1 MHKLSIFCS
10 KYLRFRASFNI
21 VIIYI
26 LLNLIFLDCRGQLSF
41 TVSKPRIKISNNN
54 LLITYDILGAKPDD
68 VFNVWLEV
76 TDVLG
81 TDVSANTL
89 KGDIGQNIRAG
100 VNKRIVWDIKADK
113 VSVDNTVN
121 IEIIAERT
129 SLSETSTE
137 IKDLSFERVKAG
149 KYMLQSAILPGWGL
163 TSLSNGRPYWLIG
176 IAGIGCIASS
186 VYYNQ
191 KAHSSYDSYLNS
203 SADNITGYYND
214 AIRQG
219 NISKVFAVSAAI
231 IWIADLG
238 VVGIKTSNMNKSS
251 KNSKLSAFSINPG
264 IDVNTDSP
272 VLMLQYKF

>member
-1 MHKLSIFCS
+1 MHILSIYCTKYFKFC
-10 KYLRFRASFNI
+10 ASLNL

-41 TVSKPRIKISNNN
+41 TISKPRIKISNNN

-68 VFNVWLEV
+68 VFNIWLEV

-81 TDVSANTL
+81 TEISANTI

-100 VNKRIVWDIKADK
+100 VNKRIVWDIKTDK

-121 IEIIAERT
+121 IEIIAERI
-129 SLSETSTE
+129 SLSETGPE
-137 IKDLSFERVKAG
+137 IKDLSLKGVKSG
-149 KYMLQSAILPGWGL
+149 KYILQSAILPGWGL
-163 TSLSNGRPYWLIG
+163 TSLTNGKPYWLIG
-176 IAGIGCIASS
+176 AAGIGCIASS

-191 KAHSSYDSYLNS
+191 KAHSSYDKYLNS
-203 SADNITGYYND
+203 SADNITGFYDD
-214 AIRQG
+214 AIKQG

-238 VVGIKTSNMNKSS
+238 AVGIKANSMNKSS
-251 KNSKLSAFSINPG
+251 KNSKLGAFSINSG
-264 IDVNTDSP
+264 IDVNIDSP
-272 VLMLQYKF
+272 ILILQYKF